1 LRVLLVEPD
10 VDTAEDLADALRRHK
25 HHVDSVHTGSD
36 ALRVVHHADLLLLDL
51 ELPDIDGLEVCRAVR
66 AARDIP
72 IIAVTTRSSEL
83 DRVLGLQ
90 AGADDYVV
98 KPYWFRELMARI
110 GAVMRRCT
118 RRATAAEVLD
128 RGPLRLDPS
137 RREVRLD
144 GRPIV
149 LTRKEFDLLHL
160 LSTRP
165 GTVFSRRELAQRVWD
180 DNCSASSRTI
190 DTHVSSVRTKLG
202 GNSWIVTVRGVGF
215 RFGPGH
221 DDDDGGPTGNG
232 TSGNGTSGN
241 GTSGNGTSGNGTDP
255 TGHGHG
261 DDDAPPA
268 CPHCGAPQHTHVLT
282 TASPERPAPSDQAG

>member
-1 LRVLLVEPD
+1 M
-10 VDTAEDLADALRRHK
+10 AEDLAVALRRHK
-25 HHVDSVHTGSD
+25 HDVDSVHTGTD
-36 ALRVVHHADLLLLDL
+36 ALEAVHHADLLLLDL

-72 IIAVTTRSSEL
+72 IIAVTTRGSEL

-110 GAVMRRCT
+110 SAVTRRST

-144 GRPIV
+144 GRAIG

-160 LSTRP
+160 LSSRP
-165 GTVFSRRELAQRVWD
+165 GLVFSRRELAQRVWD
-180 DNCSASSRTI
+180 DSCAASSRTI

-202 GNSWIVTVRGVGF
+202 GSSWIVTVRGVGF
-215 RFGPGH
+215 RFGRVHDDGHHDAGGH
-221 DDDDGGPTGNG
+221 DR
-232 TSGNGTSGN
+232 SG
-241 GTSGNGTSGNGTDP
+241 DQI
-255 TGHGHG
+255 
-261 DDDAPPA
+261 DAVPPA
-268 CPHCGAPQHTHVLT
+268 CPHCGAPQGDLVLAAAT
-282 TASPERPAPSDQAG
+282 QGTPAPPDRAG